1 MLTAKVPWEG
11 YSLAK
16 LTKAII
22 KEERPP
28 LPPQG
33 DFQLVK
39 SCWAQQ
45 PKDRPTFAALARD
58 LQAAAA
64 STAAPAKA
72 SEVPEGWTGTVDPL
86 VFSVVELQ
94 PGAEYDRVTTA
105 FMASLGGRG
114 ITVVS
119 VSRVQSLPMWTT
131 YAAKR
136 HSVLTNPSPNP
147 NPN

>member
-1 MLTAKVPWEG
+1 MVRVRARARARARAGLGANFNP
-11 YSLAK
+11 
-16 LTKAII
+16 I
-22 KEERPP
+22 PNP
-28 LPPQG
+28 DPNPNPN
-33 DFQLVK
+33 
-39 SCWAQQ
+39 
-45 PKDRPTFAALARD
+45 PKLARD

-64 STAAPAKA
+64 KTAVPAKA
-72 SEVPEGWTGTVDPL
+72 SEVPKSWTGTVDPL
-86 VFSVVELQ
+86 LTSVVELE